1 MKKQAISLALVLA
14 MLVTTVLVAVPAS
27 AVNTTHTAHC
37 ACNDK
42 AVGVGSHTE
51 CTVPENWTALTDANW
66 ADIANGGNFY
76 LADNITATAAN
87 AMLTLENDVTLC
99 LNGKTITTGNNK
111 LFLVSAKFN
120 ITDCKG
126 TGAINSAHK
135 QTSGTGARGSIFNT
149 QSTTGEINIFGG
161 TFTANQDAGQTGSG
175 AVAYVKSGT
184 LNIYNGTLNGTSAS
198 MGGVLNV
205 CGDSNDASKIGHINM
220 YGGIVQ
226 GGSTADRGGNVFINN
241 RGIMNMYGGVIRNGI
256 CTNSADKKGGGN
268 VYVSGTGPMTQTGQ
282 FNLYGGSV
290 LDGNADSG
298 SNIYVYH
305 YGAAKIYGGI
315 VMGGKADADSFK
327 TRYNSED
334 AFGTVSLYGGFV
346 QLTKDTDMTANAT
359 KFVVDSTNQDAT
371 ESLVIDL
378 NGKTLSGD
386 KAAITGKIGLA
397 DSRIT
402 AAAGQSVVANVNIA
416 DFGLADIKQGAY
428 SPVGRYVTL
437 EKDGELY
444 IHRIYIGVT
453 DVSLLLDG
461 KNVGMG
467 YTTGFQ
473 ADADVAALI
482 ESFGIEVY
490 LKNGTPVACPKNG
503 SEFVAG
509 TNNKVTA
516 HVENILK
523 DGTDIEH
530 LATEV
535 CAKTFVVINGE
546 KIYSNEY
553 AFSLQTILQ
562 KMADP
567 TLELPDSAA
576 ALLAEIEGY
585 YGDGFYNN

>member
-37 ACNDK
+37 ACNGK
-42 AVGVGSHTE
+42 AVDVGTHTE

-76 LADNITATAAN
+76 LADNITAAAAN

-99 LNGKTITTGNNK
+99 LNGNTITTGNNK
-111 LFLVSAKFN
+111 LFVVAAKFN

-135 QTSGTGARGSIFNT
+135 QTSGTGARGSIFNI

-161 TFTANQDAGQTGSG
+161 TFTANQDAGQTGAG

-205 CGDSNDASKIGHINM
+205 AGGSDATQIGRINM

-241 RGIMNMYGGVIRNGI
+241 RGIMNMYGGVIRNGV

-268 VYVSGTGPMTQTGQ
+268 VYVSGTGPLTQTGQ
-282 FNLYGGSV
+282 FNMFGGSV
-290 LDGNADSG
+290 VNGDAPKG

-315 VMGGKADADSFK
+315 VMGGKADANSLE
-327 TRYNSED
+327 TRYNAED
-334 AFGTVSLYGGFV
+334 VFGTVSLYGGFV

-378 NGKTLSGD
+378 NGKTL
-386 KAAITGKIGLA
+386 TGTVTGNVGLV
-397 DSRIT
+397 DSNV
-402 AAAGQSVVANVNIA
+402 AAGSSVVANVDIPMTNINPVA
-416 DFGLADIKQGAY
+416 S
-428 SPVGRYVTL
+428 SPVGRYITTEDNSVLT
-437 EKDGELY
+437 

-453 DVSLLLDG
+453 DVKLVLDG
-461 KNVGMG
+461 DDVGMG
-467 YTTGFQ
+467 YTTGFK
-473 ADADVAALI
+473 ADAAIAEKINAYGIDVYVQGGGH
-482 ESFGIEVY
+482 ESGE
-490 LKNGTPVACPKNG
+490 KSG
-503 SEFVAG
+503 SEFVPG
-509 TNNKVTA
+509 TEGNKVTA
-516 HVENILK
+516 HINGILT
-523 DGTDIEH
+523 DGTNVAHAE
-530 LATEV
+530 TKV
-535 CAKTFVVINGE
+535 CAKTYIVIDGSP
-546 KIYSNEY
+546 IYSNEY
-553 AFSLQTILQ
+553 AFSLQEIFDA
-562 KMADP
+562 MAAKEN
-567 TLELPDSAA
+567 ELPADAA
-576 ALLAEIEGY
+576 ALLNQVKTLY
-585 YGDGFYNN
+585 PSLFN